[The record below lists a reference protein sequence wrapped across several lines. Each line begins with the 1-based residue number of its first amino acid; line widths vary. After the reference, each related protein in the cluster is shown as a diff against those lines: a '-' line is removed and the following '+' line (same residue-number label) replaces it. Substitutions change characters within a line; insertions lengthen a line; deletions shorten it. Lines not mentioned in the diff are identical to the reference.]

1 MPAFRWS
8 SGALAALILG
18 AVLASPAAAA
28 PKQERLEV
36 GSLVLRP
43 CEGPRTGWCGT
54 VTRRLDP
61 TRNRPR
67 IRIAFRWFPA
77 RERATGPALV
87 AVEGG
92 PGYPSGGSLFE
103 YRGMYGPLLDERDL
117 LLVDNRGTGGSA
129 LIDCRRLQP
138 FTGRTS
144 GSAFARRVGTCARQ
158 IDRRYGARVN
168 ATDLFATAYAVDDL
182 AAIVRRLRLPRID
195 LYGDSYGTYFVQSF
209 VARHPDRLNS
219 VILDSAYPVADLDP
233 WYASSGTAA
242 RQALDAVCARDPG
255 CSAAAPGPATARLA
269 QLLDALRRAPIT
281 GRTRDADGSAVRATV
296 TVRAVADMVQ
306 DSASD
311 PVILRELDAS
321 VRAALAGDPAPL
333 LRLAAQSDTYDHGAV
348 PADYLSRGLCF
359 AVNCLDLP
367 PLFSPQAS
375 PARRREQFAAALLD
389 PPGDAFAPFTAAE
402 WVQMSNLS
410 QPYDGCLDWP
420 RPVRRTPP
428 LPAQP
433 RPLPASVPIL
443 IIGGDL
449 DSLTPV
455 ADAEAFGPALG
466 ARVRVIVLPNAVHVS
481 SEGGTLL
488 TASMVCARRLVRAFI
503 RRPQGLEALDA
514 SCTARIP
521 PVHTPGAYPVALAA
535 AAPATLAAGPDPG
548 ETARRAATVA
558 AGALA
563 DATVRHF
570 YAGTGRG
577 PGLRGGRFLASGD
590 RTVRFRLDALRH
602 VRDAAVDGTGT
613 WRAADGAVRGRL
625 TVRPAGGAPIAVEVE
640 WEQRTPTARATVAA
654 ATLTLPAP

>member
-1 MPAFRWS
+1 
-8 SGALAALILG
+8 
-18 AVLASPAAAA
+18 
-28 PKQERLEV
+28 
-36 GSLVLRP
+36 
-43 CEGPRTGWCGT
+43 
-54 VTRRLDP
+54 
-61 TRNRPR
+61 
-67 IRIAFRWFPA
+67 
-77 RERATGPALV
+77 
-87 AVEGG
+87 
-92 PGYPSGGSLFE
+92 
-103 YRGMYGPLLDERDL
+103 MYGPLLDERDL
-117 LLVDNRGTGGSA
+117 LLVDNRGTGDSA
-129 LIDCRRLQP
+129 LIDCRRLQS

-158 IDRRYGARVN
+158 IDRRYGARAN
-168 ATDLFATAYAVDDL
+168 ATDRFATADAVDDL

-209 VARHPDRLNS
+209 IARHPDRLNS

-242 RQALDAVCARDPG
+242 RQALDTVCARDPG
-255 CSAAAPGPATARLA
+255 CATAAGPGSATARLA
-269 QLLDALRRAPIT
+269 QLLDALRQAPIT

-321 VRAALAGDPAPL
+321 VRAALAGDQAPL
-333 LRLAAQSDTYDHGAV
+333 LRLAAQSDTWDHSPSPPG
-348 PADYLSRGLCF
+348 YFSRGAYF

-367 PLFSPQAS
+367 QLFSPQAS
-375 PARRREQFAAALLD
+375 PARRREQFVAALRD
-389 PPGDAFAPFTAAE
+389 PPAGAFAPFTAAE
-402 WVQMSNLS
+402 WVQMSSLS

-420 RPVRRTPP
+420 RPAHRRPP
-428 LPAQP
+428 LPAHT

-443 IIGGDL
+443 VLGGDL

-455 ADAEAFGPALG
+455 ADAQAFGPALG
-466 ARVRVIVLPNAVHVS
+466 ARVRVVVLPNAVHVS
-481 SEGGTLL
+481 SEGGTML
-488 TASMVCARRLVRAFI
+488 TASMVCARRLVRAFV
-503 RRPQGLEALDA
+503 RRPNRLETLDA
-514 SCTARIP
+514 GCTARIP
-521 PVHTPGAYPVALAA
+521 PVHTPGAYPVTLDA

-548 ETARRAATVA
+548 PLARKAATVA

-613 WRAADGAVRGRL
+613 WRPADGAVRGRL

-640 WEQRTPTARATVAA
+640 WEQRTTTARATVAG

>member
-8 SGALAALILG
+8 SAVLAALALT
-18 AVLASPAAAA
+18 ALLPATAAA
-28 PKQERLEV
+28 KQERLEV
-36 GSLVLRP
+36 GSLTLRP
-43 CEGPRTGWCGT
+43 CDGHRTGWCGT
-54 VTRRLDP
+54 LTRRLDP
-61 TRNRPR
+61 ARARPR

-103 YRGMYGPLLDERDL
+103 YRGMYGPLLDERDM
-117 LLVDNRGTGGSA
+117 LLVDNRGTGDSA
-129 LIDCRRLQP
+129 LIDCHRLQS
-138 FTGRTS
+138 FAGRTS
-144 GSAFARRVGTCARQ
+144 GSTFARRVGTCARQ
-158 IDRRYGARVN
+158 IDRRYGAHAADR
-168 ATDLFATAYAVDDL
+168 FSTAYAVDDL

-209 VARHPDRLNS
+209 IARHPDRLSS
-219 VILDSAYPVADLDP
+219 VVLDSAYPIADLDP

-255 CSAAAPGPATARLA
+255 CATAAGPGSATARLG
-269 QLLDALRRAPIT
+269 QLLASLRQAPIT
-281 GRTRDADGSAVRATV
+281 GRTRDADGTAVRARV

-311 PVILRELDAS
+311 PVVLRELDAS

-333 LRLAAQSDTYDHGAV
+333 LRLAAQSDTYDHS
-348 PADYLSRGLCF
+348 PTSPEYFSRGLYF

-367 PLFSPQAS
+367 QLFEPQAS
-375 PARRREQFAAALLD
+375 PARRREQFAAALRD
-389 PPGDAFAPFTAAE
+389 PPAGAFAPFTAAE
-402 WVQMSNLS
+402 WVQMSSLS

-420 RPVRRTPP
+420 RPAHRKPP
-428 LPAQP
+428 LPPQT

-443 IIGGDL
+443 ILGGDL

-455 ADAEAFGPALG
+455 ADAHAFGPALG
-466 ARVRVIVLPNAVHVS
+466 ARVRVVVLPNAVHVT
-481 SEGGTLL
+481 SEGGTML
-488 TASMVCARRLVRAFI
+488 TASMVCARRLVRGFV
-503 RRPQGLEALDA
+503 RRPQALDTLDA
-514 SCTARIP
+514 SCTERIP
-521 PVHTPGAYPVALAA
+521 PVHTPGAYPLTLDA
-535 AAPATLAAGPDPG
+535 AAPGPLA
-548 ETARRAATVA
+548 RKAATVA

-590 RTVRFRLDALRH
+590 RTVRFRLDAIRH
-602 VRDAAVDGTGT
+602 VRDAVVDGTGT
-613 WRAADGAVRGRL
+613 WRPADGAVRGRL
-625 TVRPAGGAPIAVEVE
+625 TVRPAGGAPIAVAVA
-640 WEQRTPTARATVAA
+640 WDQRTTTARATVAG
-654 ATLTLPAP
+654 TSLTLPAP